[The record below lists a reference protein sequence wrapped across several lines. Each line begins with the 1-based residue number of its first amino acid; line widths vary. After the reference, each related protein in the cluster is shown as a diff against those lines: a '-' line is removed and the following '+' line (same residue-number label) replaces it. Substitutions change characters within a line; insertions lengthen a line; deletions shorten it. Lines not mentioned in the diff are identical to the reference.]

1 MKDQQ
6 KAEEIAGNRVQLIL
20 PLLEASLDPA
30 LAREKRKRICE
41 ENAISERTL
50 RRYLAEYRV
59 QGFTG
64 LKPKGKGKPESRAIS
79 PELMEQAILLRREV
93 PSRSVAQIIQ
103 ILEWEG
109 KASPGEIRRS
119 TLQEKLSGRGY
130 SSRQMRMYD
139 ESGIAARRFQ
149 KRQRNQL
156 WQSDYPDIFI
166 IPTFICML

>member
-20 PLLEASLDPA
+20 PLLEAGLDPA
-30 LAREKRKRICE
+30 LTREKRKRICE

-93 PSRSVAQIIQ
+93 PSRSVAQTNFGMGGQ
-103 ILEWEG
+103 
-109 KASPGEIRRS
+109 
-119 TLQEKLSGRGY
+119 
-130 SSRQMRMYD
+130 
-139 ESGIAARRFQ
+139 GITR
-149 KRQRNQL
+149 RNQ
-156 WQSDYPDIFI
+156 
-166 IPTFICML
+166 TFYFAGKTFRAGLQQPANANV